1 MSTNVKLLLQDKEID
16 LPLLKG
22 SKGPEVIDVRSLYSK
37 LKLFTYDPAF
47 LSTASCRS
55 SITFIDGEKGLLEYR
70 GHNITDL
77 AKKHTFLEIAYLL
90 FYGNLPNDMQYDLFK
105 QEIWSNCT
113 LPSNLIALIK
123 SFPLS
128 SHPMPIIAACISM
141 FAALYHDED
150 NYKFEIII
158 VAKMIVIIAAVYRYL
173 LGENFTISCD
183 TKLSYSEN
191 FLHMIFDTAIK
202 EEDVKALEMILLLHA
217 DHGQNASTT
226 AVRTIA
232 STKANP
238 FICLSSGVAAL
249 WGTAHGGAN
258 EAVIDMLVKI
268 NKIENIPHFIA
279 RAKNKNDTF
288 RLMGFGHRIYKHY
301 DPRAIIL
308 HEECNAVLSAI
319 GSNTQNNLF
328 DIAQRLEEIARQDE
342 YFIQRYL
349 YPNVDFYSGII
360 LQAIGIPKNMFT
372 ALFALARTVGWTAQ
386 LQELQKDK
394 EQKIYRPRQL
404 YYTSE

>member
-37 LKLFTYDPAF
+37 SKLFTYDPAF

-55 SITFIDGEKGLLEYR
+55 SITFIDGEKGILEYR

-77 AKKHTFLEIAYLL
+77 AEKHTFLEIAYLL
-90 FYGNLPNDMQYDLFK
+90 FYGNLPNDTQYNSFK

-113 LPSNLIALIK
+113 LPSHLIALIK

-158 VAKMIVIIAAVYRYL
+158 VAKIIAIIAAVYRHL
-173 LGENFTISCD
+173 SGKNFTISCD
-183 TKLSYSEN
+183 AELSYSEN
-191 FLHMIFDTAIK
+191 FLRMIFDTAIK
-202 EEDVKALEMILLLHA
+202 KEGAKALEMIFLLHA
-217 DHGQNASTT
+217 DHEQNASTT
-226 AVRTIA
+226 AVRTTA

-249 WGTAHGGAN
+249 WGPAHGGAN
-258 EAVIDMLVKI
+258 EAVIDMLMKI
-268 NKIENIPHFIA
+268 NKIEDIPHFIA
-279 RAKNKNDTF
+279 RAKDKNDTF
-288 RLMGFGHRIYKHY
+288 RLMGFGHRIYKYY
-301 DPRAIIL
+301 DPRAVIL
-308 HEECNAVLSAI
+308 HEKCNAVLSAM
-319 GSNTQNNLF
+319 GNARNNLL
-328 DIAQRLEEIARQDE
+328 DIAQRLEQIARQDE
-342 YFIQRYL
+342 YFIQRHL